1 MRSNDLKGA
10 IEGWRGKH
18 VCVLGDIMLDRFVY
32 GRVERVSP
40 EAPIPVLQFQSETV
54 MLGGAGN
61 VARNIAALGGRVTL
75 IGAIGEDEPAELIAG
90 PLIAEEGIDG
100 HFLRRPGVPTT
111 IKTRFV
117 SDGQQIMRLD
127 VEEKR
132 DLSESEADD
141 IARRFEG
148 ALATVDA
155 VVLSDYAK
163 GVLTLGVIGRII
175 ALARAR
181 DIPVVVDPKSLDV
194 KRYAG
199 AAALT
204 PNRSEAEAITQL
216 DCRTGEG
223 AETAARMICE
233 RAGVDSVVMTR
244 GALGMTI
251 FDSVAAGAAI
261 SIPAV
266 AREVFDVSGAGDTV
280 VAALALSLAAGL
292 DVTSGARV
300 ANVAAGV
307 AVGKRGT
314 GVVREREL
322 ASALLESTRSD
333 SKIVDRHTAFAIVR
347 EWKRDGLRVGFTNG
361 CFDLLH
367 PGHVELLRRSRAGCD
382 CLLVAL
388 NSDASARRLKGPT
401 RPVQN
406 ETARALVM
414 ASIASVDLVTLFEE
428 DTPLDLIELLKPD
441 VLIKGADYTIDTV
454 VGADVVQAYGGKV
467 LLVPLEAGHSTSSI
481 IERGARE
488 NAL

>member
-1 MRSNDLKGA
+1 MRSSDLKKA
-10 IEGWRGKH
+10 TVGWRGKH

-32 GRVERVSP
+32 GQVERVSP
-40 EAPIPVLQFQSETV
+40 EAPIPVLQFHAETI

-61 VARNIAALGGRVTL
+61 VARNIAALGGKVTL
-75 IGAIGEDEPAELIAG
+75 MGALGDDQSAELIAG
-90 PLIAEEGIDG
+90 PLIAEDGIDG
-100 HFLRRPGVPTT
+100 YFLRRPGVPTT

-127 VEEKR
+127 VERKQ
-132 DLSESEADD
+132 DLTESEADD
-141 IARRFEG
+141 IASHFERT
-148 ALATVDA
+148 LVTVDA
-155 VVLSDYAK
+155 MVLSDYAK
-163 GVLTLGVIGRII
+163 GVLTAGVIGRII
-175 ALARAR
+175 ALARANR
-181 DIPVVVDPKSLDV
+181 IPVVVDPKSLDIR
-194 KRYAG
+194 RYAG
-199 AAALT
+199 AAVLT

-216 DCRTGEG
+216 DCRTSEG
-223 AETAARMICE
+223 AQTAARRICE
-233 RAGVDSVVMTR
+233 QAGVDCVVMTR
-244 GALGMTI
+244 GAQGMTI
-251 FDSVAAGAAI
+251 FEKGAPGAAL

-280 VAALALSLAAGL
+280 VAALALSLSAGL

-300 ANVAAGV
+300 ANVAAGI

-322 ASALLESTRSD
+322 AAALLESARSD
-333 SKIVDRHTAFAIVR
+333 GKIVDRSAAFAIVR

-367 PGHVELLRRSRAGCD
+367 PGHVELLKRSRAGCD
-382 CLLVAL
+382 RLLVAL
-388 NSDASARRLKGPT
+388 NSDASTRRLKGPT

-428 DTPLDLIELLKPD
+428 DTPLELIELLKPD
-441 VLIKGADYTIDTV
+441 VLIKGADYSIDTV
-454 VGADVVQAYGGKV
+454 VGADVVQAYGGRV

-481 IERGARE
+481 IARGARE
-488 NAL
+488 NVS